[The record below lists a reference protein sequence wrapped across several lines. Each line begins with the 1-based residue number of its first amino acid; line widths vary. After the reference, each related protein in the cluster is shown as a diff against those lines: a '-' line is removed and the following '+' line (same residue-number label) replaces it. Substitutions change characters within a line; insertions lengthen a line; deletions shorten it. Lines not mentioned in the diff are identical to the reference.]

1 MITIMKLLFIGDIMG
16 APGREI
22 VKQYLPLL
30 KRKYQPAFI
39 VANGEN
45 AAHGRGITE
54 KIAKELF
61 DIGVHAVTLGNH
73 TWDQKEIFDFLDDE
87 PRMIR
92 PANFPQGAPG
102 KGITYIKHAEG
113 ELAVINLQGRTFL
126 PPLDCPFQTADELVE
141 QARKRTKLIFVDFHA
156 EATSEKQAMAW
167 YLDGRVSAVVGT
179 HTHVQTADERILPQ
193 GTGFLCDV
201 GMCGPS
207 HGILGMERE
216 AVIRKF
222 KTQLPVRFEVATG
235 PAELHAV
242 VITLDKS
249 TGSAKK
255 MERVR
260 IDSEH
265 PFME

>member
-1 MITIMKLLFIGDIMG
+1 MKLLFIGDIMG
-16 APGREI
+16 SPGREM
-22 VKQYLPLL
+22 VKAYLPML
-30 KRKYQPAFI
+30 KRKYQPTFI

-45 AAHGRGITE
+45 SAHGRGITE

-61 DIGVHAVTLGNH
+61 ESGVHAITLGNH
-73 TWDQKEIFDFLDDE
+73 TWDHKDIYDFIDGE
-87 PRMIR
+87 PRLIR
-92 PANFPQGAPG
+92 PANFPEGAPG
-102 KGITYIKHAEG
+102 SGITYVKQSEG

-126 PPLDCPFQTADELVE
+126 PPLDCPFKLADKLVE

-156 EATSEKQAMAW
+156 EATSEKQALAW

-179 HTHVQTADERILPQ
+179 HTHVQTADERVLPK

-207 HGILGMERE
+207 NGILGMEKE
-216 AVIRKF
+216 AVIRRF
-222 KTQLPVRFEVATG
+222 LTQLPERFEVAPD
-235 PAELHAV
+235 PAQLNAV

-255 MERVR
+255 LERIR
-260 IDSEH
+260 IDEHH

>member
-1 MITIMKLLFIGDIMG
+1 MKLLFIGDIMG
-16 APGREI
+16 SPGREI
-22 VKQYLPLL
+22 VKTYLPLL
-30 KRKYQPAFI
+30 KRKYQPTFI

-61 DIGVHAVTLGNH
+61 EGGVQAITLGNH
-73 TWDQKEIFDFLDDE
+73 TWDQKEIFDFIDDE

-92 PANFPQGAPG
+92 PANYPQGAPG
-102 KGITYIKHAEG
+102 KGITYIKQSEG
-113 ELAVINLQGRTFL
+113 ELAVINLMGRTFL
-126 PPLDCPFQTADELVE
+126 PPLDCPFQMADKLVE

-179 HTHVQTADERILPQ
+179 HTHVQTADERVLPG

-207 HGILGMERE
+207 NGILGMERE
-216 AVIRKF
+216 AVIKKF
-222 KTQLPVRFEVATG
+222 LTQLPVRFEVAPD
-235 PAELHAV
+235 PAQLNAV
-242 VITLDKS
+242 LITLDKN
-249 TGSAKK
+249 TGNAKK
-255 MERVR
+255 LERIR
-260 IDSEH
+260 IDVDH